1 MSWSGLSQSN
11 PLRVL
16 RFSDYKFIW
25 SSEALSLWA
34 IEMEI
39 IVLAIFVLRDTDSPL
54 LVGLIGALKFAGT
67 LLGPLYGVVVDR
79 FDRRI
84 LQIWVRTLNVLLA
97 ATLTTL
103 VLSNSLELWH
113 AYAIVALGS
122 VFRMLDLVLVQTLT
136 ADSVPKESLHS
147 AIGLSR
153 STLDGARVMGA
164 IVGGTILETLGLD
177 VAYSAITVL
186 YLLATIAAFKVDR
199 THAPESVKA
208 PSESVFTGIKQGLTH
223 IRASAHLP
231 GLIYFSFLVE
241 FSAFPLVNGLMT
253 VIGDEFYSLGGT
265 GIGILAGI
273 ASGGALLGA
282 LFVSSRTHVTSP
294 TRVLVIGSIVWHLV
308 MLVLTINMPISAF
321 GLLLFC
327 WGFAGGATFVAM
339 VVGLLRSTPEDL
351 RGRVMGIRSL
361 GIYGL
366 PLGLLLAGWLAE
378 TFSARTMIGSLGAIG
393 VSASIGAVLLWPAL
407 LRSAETKE
415 SIATS

>member
-1 MSWSGLSQSN
+1 MRYSMSWSGLSQSN

-103 VLSNSLELWH
+103 VLGNSLELWH

-147 AIGLSR
+147 AI
-153 STLDGARVMGA
+153 
-164 IVGGTILETLGLD
+164 
-177 VAYSAITVL
+177 
-186 YLLATIAAFKVDR
+186 
-199 THAPESVKA
+199 
-208 PSESVFTGIKQGLTH
+208 
-223 IRASAHLP
+223 
-231 GLIYFSFLVE
+231 
-241 FSAFPLVNGLMT
+241 
-253 VIGDEFYSLGGT
+253 
-265 GIGILAGI
+265 
-273 ASGGALLGA
+273 
-282 LFVSSRTHVTSP
+282 
-294 TRVLVIGSIVWHLV
+294 
-308 MLVLTINMPISAF
+308 
-321 GLLLFC
+321 
-327 WGFAGGATFVAM
+327 
-339 VVGLLRSTPEDL
+339 
-351 RGRVMGIRSL
+351 
-361 GIYGL
+361 
-366 PLGLLLAGWLAE
+366 
-378 TFSARTMIGSLGAIG
+378 
-393 VSASIGAVLLWPAL
+393 
-407 LRSAETKE
+407 
-415 SIATS
+415 